1 MNKKYYP
8 YIGGAVAVVLVGAL
22 LFLNVQKTQAPS
34 ENLASTGETNTGF
47 VQTQKGVDNMDSS
60 NLSLWQRYVEGKIGS
75 IKCILQTE
83 QEGGKIDQIV
93 YIAAPKMRMD
103 STVTHEAGNSES
115 HMISD
120 GEYTYVWGT
129 NGPALKMKVQT
140 GSTEVQEPAQEA
152 PENTE
157 ETKSMS
163 QYLEQIPYNKCSEWI
178 ADDSMFKLPDGI
190 NFVDMEEFQ
199 NNMMNGS
206 NLGDLQEQMNK
217 LKSSMPDNK

>member
-8 YIGGAVAVVLVGAL
+8 YIWGAVAVVLVGAL

-34 ENLASTGETNTGF
+34 ENLASTWETNTWF
-47 VQTQKGVDNMDSS
+47 VQTQKWVDNMDSS
-60 NLSLWQRYVEGKIGS
+60 NLSLWQRYVEWKIWS

-83 QEGGKIDQIV
+83 QEWWKIDQIV

-103 STVTHEAGNSES
+103 STVTHEAWNSES

-120 GEYTYVWGT
+120 WEYTYVWWT
-129 NGPALKMKVQT
+129 NWPALKMKVQT
-140 GSTEVQEPAQEA
+140 WSTEVQEPAQEA

-206 NLGDLQEQMNK
+206 NLWDLQEQMNK